1 MSETWQLRT
10 TLTTTLVDN
19 HYNSVSY
26 RFSARTLRW
35 HLEHVYML
43 SPSSISFTVT
53 SSSDS
58 CISSHKQQMPLT
70 PPALCLRCASQLR
83 YASSSPWLRCASQL
97 RYASS
102 SPWLRSTS
110 QLCSCLFTEH
120 HHYTKYDSR
129 LTKWKTV
136 IFLVSSLTRANALS
150 TGHKLSELSVD

>member
-1 MSETWQLRT
+1 MRHTHIYYTAQREMSETWQLRT

-83 YASSSPWLRCASQL
+83 YASSSPWLR
-97 RYASS
+97 
-102 SPWLRSTS
+102 STS